1 MAEFDNL
8 FEQVR
13 ALHRET
19 GHVLGGV
26 GERELEALR
35 SAGLESALLSQL
47 APRLAAA
54 RTAAAEYVAT
64 YDQLKARGVIP

>member
-1 MAEFDNL
+1 MAEFDTL
-8 FEQVR
+8 IERVR

-19 GHVLGGV
+19 GDVLGGV

-47 APRLAAA
+47 APRLAAVRA
-54 RTAAAEYVAT
+54 AAAEYVAA
-64 YDQLKARGVIP
+64 YDGLKARGAIP